1 MDTNAREGIE
11 GVAHTSLDIGYRCG
25 TFARLAS
32 IWQAF
37 ILITCILLFGKAEAH
52 SAPTITYRTAES
64 VLSLSYDK
72 AVKGFAELRGTVT
85 LSSPAGFVLQD
96 DTAGIWVEDHRNHLS
111 VGDVVTILGPVGPGA
126 YSPQIESPTIR
137 LNGHARLPYPKN
149 VSFVQLSDGQEDA
162 QYVAIE
168 GVIRAVTLRDDALT
182 TVPIDGTLLMV
193 DMPGGRVDVALPTQ
207 SYKAAVGLIGAK
219 VRVSATALARKNDD
233 RQATGVVLIAP
244 GIENLTIL
252 QPGPSDLFSTRMVP
266 IGSLLQYRSGTD
278 YFQRVRIQG
287 TLTYYEQGH
296 RFILQDR
303 SRAIVAYP
311 ANSQPLEIGDRIE
324 AVGFPA
330 PDMAGPV
337 LRDAVIRR
345 LSHGLPPAPIPVT
358 LQEARD
364 SRYRSCLVSLHLR
377 LVRVIS
383 EPTRTLFLLE
393 SGHSLATAEL
403 DTNAAIPAW
412 LQPGSDLRLTGID
425 MLTVEEGIGYLN
437 YFDATVH
444 SVLLLRSLNDIALIS
459 PATWWT
465 HARLL
470 SLIVVLGALLAAFVI
485 LLIFIQLKY
494 WKTKL
499 TLRERE
505 RFARDVHD
513 TLAQSF
519 AGVGFQLQVIRRAIT
534 TGDPSLLHH
543 VDTARDLVQFSH
555 REARKSLAPSISQ
568 ESFGA
573 DLLSSLH
580 ENAQALVKGGVI
592 EIEANSAGSV
602 RTIPRHANEELFRIG
617 QEAIANAIRHANPT
631 QLAISVEYEEN
642 LVRLKI
648 IDNGKGF
655 VMRGDLLGFGI
666 RGMRKRASEIN
677 AQFDLVSVPGAGTTV
692 AVTAPL
698 QSRRSLLFLLNAR
711 ETFLKSI
718 GER

>member
-1 MDTNAREGIE
+1 VETIE
-11 GVAHTSLDIGYRCG
+11 VVAHASLDIGHRCG

-32 IWQAF
+32 IWKAF
-37 ILITCILLFGKAEAH
+37 ILITCILLFGKTEAH
-52 SAPTITYRTAES
+52 GAPAITYRTAES
-64 VLSLSYDK
+64 ILSLSYDK
-72 AVKGFAELRGTVT
+72 AVKSGLAELRGTVT
-85 LSSPAGFVLQD
+85 LSSPVGFVLQD

-111 VGDVVTILGPVGPGA
+111 VGDVVTVLGTVGPGA
-126 YSPQIESPTIR
+126 YSPQIEGPTIR
-137 LNGHARLPYPKN
+137 LNGHARLPHPKN

-193 DMPGGRVDVALPTQ
+193 DMPGGRIDVALPTQ

-233 RQATGVVLIAP
+233 RQATGVMLIAP
-244 GIENLTIL
+244 GIEYLTVL
-252 QPGPSDLFSTRMVP
+252 QAGPRDLFSTRMFP

-311 ANSQPLEIGDRIE
+311 ANSQPLQIGDHIE
-324 AVGFPA
+324 AVGFLEPDA
-330 PDMAGPV
+330 PGPV
-337 LRDAVIRR
+337 LRNAVVRR
-345 LSHGLPPAPIPVT
+345 LANELPPAPMPVD
-358 LQEARD
+358 LQMALK
-364 SRYRSCLVSLHLR
+364 SSYRSCLVSIHLR
-377 LVRVIS
+377 LVRVIK

-393 SGHSLATAEL
+393 SGHTLTSAEL
-403 DTNAAIPAW
+403 AANIAIPAW
-412 LQPGSDLRLTGID
+412 LQPGSDLKLTGIN
-425 MLTVEEGIGYLN
+425 MLTVDEGMGYLN
-437 YFDATVH
+437 YQDTTVH
-444 SVLLLRSLNDIALIS
+444 SVLLLRSLDDITLIS

-465 HARLL
+465 HAHLL
-470 SLIVVLGALLAAFVI
+470 SLIIVLGILLAIFLI
-485 LLIFIQLKY
+485 LLIYIQLKH

-505 RFARDVHD
+505 RLARDVHD

-519 AGVGFQLQVIRRAIT
+519 AGVGFQLQVIHRAIT
-534 TGDPSLLHH
+534 TGDPSLLRH
-543 VDTARDLVQFSH
+543 VDTARELVQFSH
-555 REARKSLAPSISQ
+555 REARKSLAPCISHV
-568 ESFGA
+568 SVGA

-580 ENAQALVKGGVI
+580 ENAQALIKGGVI
-592 EIEANSAGSV
+592 EIEANSSGSV

-631 QLAISVEYEEN
+631 QLAIRVEYEEN

-666 RGMRKRASEIN
+666 RGMRKRAAEIN

-692 AVTAPL
+692 AVTAPI
-698 QSRRSLLFLLNAR
+698 QNRRSILFLLNAR
-711 ETFLKSI
+711 EMFLKST